1 MSKRPPAVF
10 VYDPA
15 RWVSRVKS
23 RLSCQVQKYQAESV
37 QCWLGLTV
45 DNNKCS
51 NDSHTSTGSK
61 PRSGGR
67 RSSSSGSSSN
77 HTSSSFASFVAGIS
91 SSVSAENWRIF
102 LDGGNNGN
110 EPSEAHLAARGKPT
124 SDKSN
129 QEATREKLATRGKLA
144 SDKSNQK
151 EKEGN
156 KIKVWFAGG
165 SRAASSKAGYGALIY
180 VSDKKVRTVHEFIG
194 AETNHCNAPGPSGIG
209 FQDLKLVAGSK
220 AGRLVLT
227 DLVNLLYLCFI

>member
-1 MSKRPPAVF
+1 M
-10 VYDPA
+10 
-15 RWVSRVKS
+15 
-23 RLSCQVQKYQAESV
+23 
-37 QCWLGLTV
+37 
-45 DNNKCS
+45 N
-51 NDSHTSTGSK
+51 
-61 PRSGGR
+61 
-67 RSSSSGSSSN
+67 
-77 HTSSSFASFVAGIS
+77 
-91 SSVSAENWRIF
+91 
-102 LDGGNNGN
+102 GGNNGN

-129 QEATREKLATRGKLA
+129 EEATREKLATRGKLA

-156 KIKVWFAGG
+156 KIKVWFDGG

-227 DLVNLLYLCFI
+227 DLVNLLLEGAVYCVISPAYSCCCVFLSLFVGPSSVLSCGFSVVVCPLFFSSLCTFSPHKPVVYTLFYTISVSRSLQAHINTQKL